1 MPTLDDPFRT
11 GTVKMKSL
19 RNKADVAQRQRT
31 AQRQLSTDFLDNALE
46 WRRIFAEAWGTFL
59 LVVVA
64 AGGEVVAARS
74 GGAVTPGMRAVAP
87 GLMVM
92 AIIYFMGA
100 VSGAHLNPAV
110 TLAFAVR
117 RNFPWRRVPGYVL
130 GQVVGGVLA
139 ALFLRVMF
147 GTIAALG
154 ATIPGGG
161 IGNGKALAMEVLLT
175 TGLVNTIL
183 GTASGARNIGTNG
196 AIAVGGYIALAGLWA
211 APISGASMNP
221 ARSFAQDLVRGN
233 FGTTWIYVVGPAI
246 GALIGVIFEW
256 ILKGRPS
263 AAGAIAAQ
271 GAQGGDDSTDA

>member
-1 MPTLDDPFRT
+1 
-11 GTVKMKSL
+11 MKSPK
-19 RNKADVAQRQRT
+19 NKADAAQRQRM
-31 AQRQLSTDFLDNALE
+31 APRQLSTDFLDRALE
-46 WRRIFAEAWGTFL
+46 WRRIFAETWGTSL

-74 GGAVTPGMRAVAP
+74 DGAVTPGMRAVAP

-117 RNFPWRRVPGYVL
+117 RNFPWNRVPGYVL
-130 GQVVGGVLA
+130 GQVAGGVLA

-147 GTIAALG
+147 GTIGALG
-154 ATIPGGG
+154 ATVPGRG

-211 APISGASMNP
+211 APITGASMNP
-221 ARSFAQDLVRGN
+221 ARSFAPDLVRGN
-233 FGTTWIYVVGPAI
+233 FGTTWIYVAGPAI
-246 GALIGVIFEW
+246 GALIGVIFES
-256 ILKGRPS
+256 ILKGRPT

-271 GAQGGDDSTDA
+271 GAQGANDSTDM